1 MNQSQELLSKVI
13 VYTKYAKYLPFLQR
27 RETWNEICDRY
38 ESLLTKRYPGLKEEI
53 QRNMIFIRE
62 KKVLMSMRAAQ
73 FAGPAIEKNNSRIY
87 NCAYLPVD
95 DYRAFSE
102 IMFLLLGGTGVG
114 YSVQYAHVNSLPEI
128 QIPRKKQKFLIGDS
142 IEGWADAVRAL
153 MGAYLGERSTLPVFD
168 FSDIRPKGAR
178 LVTAGGKAPGPEP
191 LKKCLFNIQTLL
203 ERKSNG
209 DKLTPLEC
217 HDVVCYIADAV
228 LAGGIRRAA
237 LISLFSADDEEMI
250 SCKAGNWYELNPQR
264 GRANNSAVFLRHR
277 VTKDFFKQFWKKVE
291 ASGSGEP
298 GIYFSNDANWG
309 ANPCCEIALRPYQF
323 CNLTEINAGALPEQ
337 GSTLT
342 LAFPTPLG
350 VMEEPIP
357 FDWDIASHRA
367 IAQGELNRMA
377 EVAAFFGTLQAGFT
391 DLHYLRSVW
400 TNTTEKDAL
409 IGVGITGIC
418 NGQILNL
425 DLEKAAEVVKLEN
438 ERVAKL
444 IGINKAAR
452 CTTIKPSGTT
462 SCVLGTSSGIHAWH
476 SKYYIRN
483 IQCAVGD
490 DLYNFFKQNHP
501 ELIKEM
507 DLDPKSAVIGIPQS
521 APETAIMR
529 DDETAIDLLERIKHF
544 KQHWVN
550 PGHRSGHNVNNVSAT
565 ISIKSQEWD
574 EVGEWMWHNR
584 DHYNGLACL
593 PYDGGSYR
601 DAPFIEITKE
611 EYEKRQVE
619 YEIDL
624 RNIQEEEDKTNLTAE
639 AACAGG
645 ACEIP

>member
-1 MNQSQELLSKVI
+1 MNKSQELLSKVI
-13 VYTKYAKYLPFLQR
+13 VYTKYAKYLPLLER

-38 ESLLTKRYPGLKEEI
+38 ENLLTKKYPGLREEI
-53 QRNMIFIRE
+53 KANMFFIRE
-62 KKVLMSMRAAQ
+62 KRVLMSMRAAQ

-114 YSVQYAHVNSLPEI
+114 YSVQFAHINSLPAI

-153 MGAYLGERSTLPVFD
+153 IGAFYGLRSTLPVFD

-203 ERKSNG
+203 ERKSHG
-209 DKLTPLEC
+209 DRLTSLEC
-217 HDVVCYIADAV
+217 HDIVCYIADAV

-277 VTKDFFKQFWKKVE
+277 VTKDFFLQFWKKVE

-323 CNLTEINAGALPEQ
+323 CNLTEINAGTLPEQ
-337 GSTLT
+337 GSDITIAHSMSDLE
-342 LAFPTPLG
+342 A
-350 VMEEPIP
+350 IP
-357 FDWDIASHRA
+357 FDWDKPDHRSL
-367 IAQGELNRMA
+367 AQGELNIMA
-377 EVAAFFGTLQAGFT
+377 KAAAFFGTLQAGFT
-391 DLHYLRSVW
+391 DLHYLRPVW
-400 TNTTEKDAL
+400 TQTTEKDAL

-438 ERVAKL
+438 ERVAKI

-490 DLYNFFKQNHP
+490 DLYNFFKSKHP

-507 DLDPKSAVIGIPQS
+507 DLDPRSAVIGIPQA
-521 APETAIMR
+521 APETAIIR

-544 KQHWVN
+544 KKYWVN

-565 ISIKSQEWD
+565 ISIKPGEWD
-574 EVGEWMWHNR
+574 EVGEWMWTNR

-593 PYDGGSYR
+593 PFDGGSYR
-601 DAPFIEITKE
+601 DAPFIDITKE
-611 EYEKRQVE
+611 EYEKRRVKVE
-619 YEIDL
+619 INLTE
-624 RNIQEEEDKTNLTAE
+624 IQEEEDKTNLTGE
-639 AACAGG
+639 AACAAG
-645 ACEIP
+645 ACNI